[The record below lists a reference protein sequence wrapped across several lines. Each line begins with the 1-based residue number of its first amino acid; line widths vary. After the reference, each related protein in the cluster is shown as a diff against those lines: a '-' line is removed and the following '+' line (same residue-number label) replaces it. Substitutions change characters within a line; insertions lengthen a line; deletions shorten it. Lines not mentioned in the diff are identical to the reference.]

1 MQTLSLVNI
10 MSDFSLNIQIVE
22 DDLALAIDL
31 EMIVEEMGYNVIARV
46 DNSAEAL
53 ETVYTKSP
61 DLILMDID
69 IKGNM
74 SGIEIAEKIRHLDIP
89 VLFITS
95 HNDQEHF
102 GAASQT
108 NYIGYLVKPVNK
120 FTLRSTIETTFKL
133 LSKNEQEING
143 KPEAELEQEAFPYKD
158 HLFLKKRGVLHK
170 IKIPNILYVSANDD
184 YTITMTE
191 DGKFISSLRLFE
203 IQKLLEPFD
212 FIKVHRS
219 HLVNLNKVHSIDTNR
234 NILKIGEHEV
244 PVSRSNKQT
253 IIEKIQL
260 IK

>member
-1 MQTLSLVNI
+1 

-31 EMIVEEMGYNVIARV
+31 QMIVEEMGYNVVGRV
-46 DNSAEAL
+46 DNSTDAL
-53 ETVYTKSP
+53 EMIHTKSP

-74 SGIEIAEKIRHLDIP
+74 SGIEVADKIRHLDIP

-95 HNDQEHF
+95 YNDQEKF
-102 GAASQT
+102 DAASQT

-120 FTLRSTIETTFKL
+120 FTLRSTIETTFRRLVEDEKE
-133 LSKNEQEING
+133 KNDQADQSENQDS
-143 KPEAELEQEAFPYKD
+143 FPLKD
-158 HLFLKKRGVLHK
+158 SLYFKKRGVLHK
-170 IKIPNILYVSANDD
+170 IKISRILYVSANDD

-212 FIKVHRS
+212 FAKVHRS
-219 HLVNLNKVHSIDTNR
+219 HLVNLSKISSIDTSKNV
-234 NILKIGEHEV
+234 LLVGEHKI
-244 PVSRSNKQT
+244 PFSRANKSL
-253 IIEKIQL
+253 IMEKIQT
-260 IK
+260 